1 VAQGIADYAAREL
14 TQLAL
19 HILPRLGG
27 DGSVPVAMSGGL
39 LANDALRRVVLAR
52 LADEPRLAVQD
63 APVDALAGALR
74 LAARAAGR

>member
-1 VAQGIADYAAREL
+1 
-14 TQLAL
+14 
-19 HILPRLGG
+19 
-27 DGSVPVAMSGGL
+27 
-39 LANDALRRVVLAR
+39 VVLAR